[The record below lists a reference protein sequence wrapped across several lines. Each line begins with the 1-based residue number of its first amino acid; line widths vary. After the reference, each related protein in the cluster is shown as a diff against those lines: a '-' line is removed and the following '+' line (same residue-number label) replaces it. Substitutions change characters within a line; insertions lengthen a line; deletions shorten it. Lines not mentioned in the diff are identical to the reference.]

1 MRCPSCKSLN
11 DKVVESRPNTN
22 GSAIRRRRMCLDCDY
37 RFTSYERI
45 EERPLVVV
53 KRDGRREP
61 FDPQKLKKGLLK
73 SLEKCDVS
81 IDKVDDMVQDIE
93 DAAETLS
100 KHHGEISS
108 EELGDITLKQLYQVD
123 PVAYVR
129 FASVYKMFNN
139 VDEFIAEIAQ
149 LTDGS
154 SQRS

>member
-1 MRCPSCKSLN
+1 MRCPNCNAIN
-11 DKVVESRPNTN
+11 DKVVESRPNSN
-22 GSAIRRRRMCLDCDY
+22 GSSIRRRRMCLECNY
-37 RFTSYERI
+37 RFTSYEHI
-45 EERPLVVV
+45 EERPLMVV

-61 FDPQKLKKGLLK
+61 FDAKKLKRGILK

-81 IDKVDDMVQDIE
+81 MDKVDDMVQDIE

-100 KHHGEISS
+100 RHHGEISS

-139 VDEFIAEIAQ
+139 VDEFIEEIAH
-149 LTDGS
+149 LTDGTKK
-154 SQRS
+154 R